1 MMTLAVSDLSVAR
14 GGIAVLSGVSFDVP
28 AGQALILRGPNGL
41 GKTTLLRT
49 IAGLQPP
56 LAGRISPGPDQV
68 AYAGHADAVKAAL
81 TVGENLTFWASV
93 YGAPGIDAALAGM
106 ELRPLRDR
114 PAQNLSAGQKRRL
127 GLARLL
133 LSDRPVWAL
142 DEPTVSLDSDMARLF
157 AGLLARHLAQG
168 GIGLLATHVAIDLP
182 DAAMLD
188 LTPFRAAATTQAIT
202 PHGAAGF
209 DEAFF

>member
-1 MMTLAVSDLSVAR
+1 MMELVVSELAVAR
-14 GGIAVLSGVSFDVP
+14 GGIAVLSGVSFSVP
-28 AGQALILRGPNGL
+28 AGRALVLRGPNGL

-56 LAGRISPGPDQV
+56 LAGRIIPGPDQV
-68 AYAGHADAVKAAL
+68 AYAGHADAVKSAL
-81 TVGENLTFWASV
+81 TVGENLTLWASV

-106 ELRPLRDR
+106 ELRLLRDR

-133 LSDRPVWAL
+133 LSDRTVWAL
-142 DEPTVSLDSDMARLF
+142 DEPTVSLDSDMVRLF
-157 AGLLARHLAQG
+157 TGLLARHLARG

-188 LTPFRAAATTQAIT
+188 LTPFRATTTTQATT

-209 DEAFF
+209 DEAFL